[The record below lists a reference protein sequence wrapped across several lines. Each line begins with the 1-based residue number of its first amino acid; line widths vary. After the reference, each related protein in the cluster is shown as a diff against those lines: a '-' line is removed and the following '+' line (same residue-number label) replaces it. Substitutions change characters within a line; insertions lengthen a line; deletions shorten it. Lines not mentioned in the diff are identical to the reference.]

1 MAGRLARFRV
11 GPQRVTTGLAPWQAG
26 YARAVRSQMVTV
38 EKSYTRLI
46 ETLRA
51 DTPEA
56 IRQMLQ
62 PVFDRSQELVPFD
75 TGALKKSGY
84 IETRQRRGL
93 TVGEVGYGKGGVP
106 HYAAKVHE
114 DLDVFHAP
122 PTQAKFLE
130 QAADEHIAGML
141 DQAGHVYS
149 QTLGL

>member
-1 MAGRLARFRV
+1 MAARLARFRV

-38 EKSYTRLI
+38 EKSYTRLLQ
-46 ETLRA
+46 TLRA

-56 IRQMLQ
+56 IRRMLQ
-62 PVFDRSQELVPFD
+62 PVFDRSQELVPVD
-75 TGALKKSGY
+75 TGVLKNSGY
-84 IETRQRRGL
+84 LEIRERRG
-93 TVGEVGYGKGGVP
+93 TSVGEIGYGKGGIP

-114 DLDVFHAP
+114 DMDVFHAP

-130 QAADEHIAGML
+130 QAADEHIADML

-149 QTLGL
+149 QTLGM